1 MNTAPLATALTRLRT
16 EAVAHE
22 TERRSDG
29 QLLSAYA
36 AANDQAAFTALVRRH
51 GPMVLGVCRRILQQ
65 THDAEDAFQAVF
77 LVLARKAAVLRKEQA
92 LTGWLHGVSYR
103 VAMRAKRDS
112 ARRRKHERQAAPRIN
127 PPAWEVGWR
136 ELQAVLVEEVEQLA
150 SAHRSVFLLCC
161 LEGLSKAEAAQRLG
175 LKENTVSS
183 RLARARK
190 HLQERLGRRGI
201 SLAAVLAALA
211 VSGTSR
217 AVLPARLA
225 RTAATAASRL
235 GAGAPV
241 TGLSARVISLA
252 EGVTT
257 TMLTNKAK
265 LATLLLLLCAL
276 GTGLGVFAQSSTG
289 RPAAPPTPLKPEV
302 RPIEVHG
309 RVLGPDGQALAGARV
324 YVSSYTEQDRS
335 EPAIRA
341 ISGPDGRFRFSA
353 ERSEVDRGETVV
365 AVADGC
371 GPDWTELG
379 ALDKDGRLP
388 PLRLVKDDVPLAGR
402 VLDLEA
408 RPIRNTTIRVVRVRK
423 MPGEDLTPWVKDVV
437 AEAPKSLL
445 NINKA
450 RKLLEY
456 ERILKGVWGVRG
468 VPHSVKTD
476 AAGRFRLSGF
486 GRERLVELTIEGPA
500 LETRRVVVLT
510 RSETPKGLPPFT
522 YGARFDHLAAA
533 PKPITGTVR
542 DKVTGKPVS
551 GAQVACV
558 FISPEGVATDLVPSP
573 IKTTTDAQG
582 RYRLSGVPKAKRYHM
597 GAGGGTYFYTPQ
609 EVRDT
614 PGREPIT
621 ADFELERGILVR
633 GRLTDKTTGKP
644 VRGHIFYTPLSEN
657 ANLKKYPGFAAI
669 SVNAADTEKDGS
681 FTVAVVP
688 GPGLICARSL
698 EDRFLRADVSK
709 FSDKLP
715 TLLTVSTFHA
725 IVPLDASEKNPKSLS
740 CAIAL
745 DPGQT
750 LSGTVHGP
758 DGKPLDGVV
767 AAGLTAAFSPTDGSP
782 SRRKLTDGAFTVL
795 AASPRQPRT
804 VVFWHEEKKLARAVL
819 LKGNERAPLTVRLE
833 PLAAVRGRLVD
844 GGGQPQPGAKVQAR
858 YSRRQSRTLPGEL
871 SSLYPDIL
879 PPVLPLPEGTIDRNG
894 RFQVQGII
902 PGMEYDL
909 FLTDG
914 KVAATLVKDASF
926 PAGACTDLGD
936 IKTDAKAK
944 SR

>member
-1 MNTAPLATALTRLRT
+1 
-16 EAVAHE
+16 
-22 TERRSDG
+22 
-29 QLLSAYA
+29 
-36 AANDQAAFTALVRRH
+36 
-51 GPMVLGVCRRILQQ
+51 MVLGVCRRILQDS
-65 THDAEDAFQAVF
+65 HDAEDAFQAVF

-112 ARRRKHERQAAPRIN
+112 ARRRKHERQAALRTN

-136 ELQAVLVEEVEQLA
+136 ELQALLVEEVEQLA
-150 SAHRSVFLLCC
+150 SAYRSVFLLCC
-161 LEGLSKAEAAQRLG
+161 LEGLSKAEAAVRLG

-190 HLQERLGRRGI
+190 RLQERLARRGI
-201 SLAAVLAALA
+201 SLTAVLAALA

-217 AVLPARLA
+217 AALPPRLA
-225 RTAATAASRL
+225 RTAAAAASRL

-252 EGVTT
+252 EGVTS
-257 TMLTNKAK
+257 TMLTSKAK

-276 GTGLGVFAQSSTG
+276 GTGLGVLAQSSAEK
-289 RPAAPPTPLKPEV
+289 PATPPTPLKRQD

-309 RVLGPDGQALAGARV
+309 RVLDPDGKALAGARV

-341 ISGPDGRFRFSA
+341 TSGSDGRFRFLA
-353 ERSEVDRGETVV
+353 ARSEVDRAETVV

-371 GPDWTELG
+371 GPDWAELG

-408 RPIRNTTIRVVRVRK
+408 RPIRNATIRVVRLRK

-445 NINKA
+445 NLSKA

-468 VPHSVKTD
+468 VPHAVKTD

-486 GRERLVELTIEGPA
+486 GRERLVELTIESSA
-500 LETRRVVVLT
+500 IEHRRVVVLT

-558 FISPEGVATDLVPSP
+558 FISPEGVATDLVPAP
-573 IKTTTDAQG
+573 IKTTTDARG

-597 GAGGGTYFYTPQ
+597 GAGGGTYFYTPR

-621 ADFELERGILVR
+621 ADFELERGILVH
-633 GRLTDKTTGKP
+633 GRLTDKATGKP
-644 VRGHIFYTPLSEN
+644 VRGHIFYTPLAEN
-657 ANLKKYPGFAAI
+657 TQLKKYPGFAAI

-681 FTVAVVP
+681 FSVAVVP
-688 GPGLICARSL
+688 GAGLICARSL
-698 EDRFLRADVSK
+698 EDRFLRADLSQ
-709 FSDKLP
+709 FGDKLP

-725 IVPLDASEKNPKSLS
+725 IVPIDALENKPKSLT

-758 DGKPLDGVV
+758 DGKLLDDVV
-767 AAGLTAAFSPTDGSP
+767 AAGLTAAYSPTAGSP
-782 SRRKLTDGAFTVL
+782 SRRKLKDDTFTVL
-795 AASPRQPRT
+795 AASAKQPRT
-804 VVFWHEEKKLARAVL
+804 LVFWHEEKKLARAVL

-833 PLAAVRGRLVD
+833 PLAAITGRLVD
-844 GGGQPQPGAKVQAR
+844 ARGRPQAGIKVLAR

-871 SSLYPDIL
+871 SSPYPDII
-879 PPVLPLPEGTIDRNG
+879 PPVLSLPEATTDRDG
-894 RFQVQGII
+894 RFQLQGLI
-902 PGMEYDL
+902 PGMEYDVVVMK
-909 FLTDG
+909 DG
-914 KVAATLVKDASF
+914 KAAATLVEDASF
-926 PAGACTDLGD
+926 PAGVRKDLGD
-936 IKTDAKAK
+936 VKTDAKSK